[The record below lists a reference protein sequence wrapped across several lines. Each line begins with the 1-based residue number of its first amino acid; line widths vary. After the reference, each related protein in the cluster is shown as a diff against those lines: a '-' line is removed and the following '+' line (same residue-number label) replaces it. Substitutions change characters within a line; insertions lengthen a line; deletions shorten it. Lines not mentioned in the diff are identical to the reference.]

1 MTTYAMVVGRNYD
14 PTGPHV
20 LHCNMEATGIP
31 FKWSRWDKPLP
42 ADCSGLFICPGFNL
56 PGGRYVIE
64 TKHRILEAMNLQAR
78 IAVYSCDVELL
89 PMWGPWMAEH
99 SIEHVLITNFRRSW
113 KMWKA
118 PTKASLWHGFYD
130 ETRLAPMHAARLLDP
145 KFSVA
150 YVGWPKDLRMRQL
163 RKIDYRSMAL
173 LGFGADK
180 QSMFPAAMCEANTP
194 WPFIGELFL
203 KAAWHVC
210 ISDSQHE
217 EVQSA
222 VSRPIEAWAFGRPL
236 AIHKTMLASR
246 KDVDWTGVSKWT
258 FQTADELHRIS
269 LEAVGS
275 KGAYDLSALSQI
287 AAEQRKILAP
297 YYQDKPNPDLM
308 RVFS

>member
-42 ADCSGLFICPGFNL
+42 SDCSGLFICPGFNL
-56 PGGRYVIE
+56 PGGKYVIE
-64 TKHRILEAMNLQAR
+64 TKHRFLEALNLRAQ

-99 SIEHVLITNFRRSW
+99 GIAHTLVTNFKRSW

-118 PTKASLWHGFYD
+118 PTKDSIFHAYYD
-130 ETRLAPMHAARLLDP
+130 TSKLMAMTAARFLDP

-163 RKIDYRSMAL
+163 RKIDYRSLTL

-180 QSMFPAAMCEANTP
+180 QNVFPAAMCEANTP

-210 ISDSQHE
+210 ISDSQHA

-236 AIHKTMLASR
+236 AIHRTMVESR
-246 KDVDWTGVSKWT
+246 KDVDWTVVKRWI
-258 FQTADELHRIS
+258 FDTAEELHRIS
-269 LEAVGS
+269 LEAVGD
-275 KGAYDLSALSQI
+275 GGRYDLKALEQISQ
-287 AAEQRKILAP
+287 EQRTALAG
-297 YYQDKPNPDLM
+297 YYQQEPNPALKAI
-308 RVFS
+308 FA